1 MKKKINKKLLC
12 FLLSGSTFIA
22 TPLVALSC
30 KNPNTQKN
38 LQDALNG
45 LNIAPK
51 KENGADKKV
60 PHTASE
66 FLAELKKEPLNLN
79 NRKLL
84 EYFDINYKDNDSKQL
99 LDNSDTKFDAK
110 VEGNNLKLTVR
121 STYKDKN
128 GQTKTL
134 SSKEFVL
141 TNFKKEDPEEKAFQ
155 EFSKD
160 LTFNLSGYDKSK
172 HLPSEFLS
180 KNNYEL
186 LNIFKP
192 SKDLNNYKVTLK
204 IVPNDKEGTT
214 KLIAT
219 FSINGKKLNKVIKQ
233 EFTGFKGEQ
242 TILNNLPNLKA
253 AVKNDLILN
262 ELESYKNEFDG
273 EQESNRNRV
282 LRQLFHITNS
292 TGVNVKYTR
301 VELSGTKFTFY
312 YKYYKESTV
321 GSEDNP
327 NKKEILESDER
338 SFTHDFK
345 DIIKKPGEYKDIEKQ
360 FNDFA
365 KDLNIKFK
373 NTVNKNNIFSSSI
386 KRDLIEGFSKTNPD
400 FEVVGVSWK
409 FIYDDVKGT
418 LTAEVFFK
426 HKKTNYHLKKT
437 FIETGFKKDKIDNNL
452 PELKFNPSGFTQGN
466 TLDVQRDIIEHI
478 TKDKSLLKKYFDILN
493 LQSNHNIEI
502 TKMSIVRDATGNLK
516 LALEYKIY
524 KQIPAGTDGNGE
536 QKITKIYSSLKKV
549 EIDLTNIVK
558 KNNEEEIDKIQK
570 EIDLK
575 NSINKLTK
583 LASQIVKEDFEEK
596 LSTKDFDVKY
606 TLTPNDETGDLEL
619 KLEFTSKSLNTVKK
633 TIIKKYTGF
642 KKDLPEGK
650 ASITRN
656 ENSDI
661 FNAKAF
667 DDWNTQQLTNNLSEI
682 GTLKKETKDNIH
694 WISSKVYG
702 TKVKITYKI
711 WRKVI
716 SGRDNKGN
724 LTHKN
729 VFTEER
735 TIELDF
741 KDIIEK
747 NKVEYNKLKDQIQ
760 SIISALAATVIPE
773 GGIYSAFRF
782 EKDNALK
789 DLNKALTLYSLAAV
803 KNKINRYNNGFV
815 EQLRKKID
823 EAKKNIDKVIDE
835 AKELKNKIDNWIKT
849 YNKIQW
855 LTWDI
860 AYPEDKPNSLRKEFR
875 ELSELSKKI
884 QEEVINKSDSDVN
897 FLKSVLKPL
906 NDRFN
911 TIEKDL
917 IEKFKQTLTYQTAFL
932 SSRIR
937 ELKDKLKPEGNQL
950 LDKYFDLSVDWWGKA
965 KKINDYASIAEIID
979 WWEKDVHH
987 SNDDYNGKEKYKQ
1000 VEELKKF
1007 LK

>member
-30 KNPNTQKN
+30 KNPDTQKN

-51 KENGADKKV
+51 KENGVDKQA
-60 PHTASE
+60 PQSASD
-66 FLAELKKEPLNLN
+66 FLTELKKEPLNLN

-99 LDNSDTKFDAK
+99 LANSDTKFDAK
-110 VEGNNLKLTVR
+110 VEGNNLKLTVS

-134 SSKEFVL
+134 FSKEFVL
-141 TNFKKEDPEEKAFQ
+141 TNFKKENLEDKAFE

-172 HLPSEFLS
+172 HLPSELLS
-180 KNNYEL
+180 KNNSEL

-192 SKDLNNYKVTLK
+192 SKDLNNYKVTSKL
-204 IVPNDKEGTT
+204 VPNDKEGTA

-233 EFTGFKGEQ
+233 EFTGFKEEQ
-242 TILNNLPNLKA
+242 TILNNLSNLKA
-253 AVKNDLILN
+253 EVKNDLILN
-262 ELESYKNEFDG
+262 QLESYKNEFDN

-282 LRQLFHITNS
+282 LGQLFDITNS
-292 TGVNVKYTR
+292 VGVNVKYTR

-312 YKYYKESTV
+312 YKYYKEINV

-327 NKKEILESDER
+327 NKKEILESKER
-338 SFTHDFK
+338 SFTYDFK
-345 DIIKKPGEYKDIEKQ
+345 DIIKKSKEYMNIEKQ

-365 KDLNIKFK
+365 KDLNLKFK

-400 FEVVGVSWK
+400 FEVVWASWK
-409 FIYDDVKGT
+409 FIYDDVNGT
-418 LTAEVFFK
+418 LIAEVFFK
-426 HKKTNYHLKKT
+426 HKKTNYNLKKT
-437 FIETGFKKDKIDNNL
+437 FTETGFKKDKIDNNL
-452 PELKFNPSGFTQGN
+452 PELKFNPSGFTQG
-466 TLDVQRDIIEHI
+466 TILDVQRDIIDPI
-478 TKDKSLLKKYFDILN
+478 MKDKSLLKKYFDIFN
-493 LQSNHNIEI
+493 LPSNHNIEI
-502 TKMSIVRDATGNLK
+502 TKMSIVRDGTDNLK

-524 KQIPAGTDGNGE
+524 KQIPAGAAGNGE
-536 QKITKIYSSLKKV
+536 QKTTKIYSNLKKV
-549 EIDLTNIVK
+549 EIDLTDIVK

-570 EIDLK
+570 EINLK

-583 LASQIVKEDFEEK
+583 LASQITKEDFEEK

-606 TLTPNDETGDLEL
+606 TFTPNDETGDLEL
-619 KLEFTSKSLNTVKK
+619 KLEFTLKSLNTVKK

-656 ENSDI
+656 ENTDI

-667 DDWNTQQLTNNLSEI
+667 DNWNTQQLTNNLSKI

-729 VFTEER
+729 LFTEER
-735 TIELDF
+735 TIELNF

-760 SIISALAATVIPE
+760 SIISTLTATVIPG
-773 GGIYSAFRF
+773 GGIYSAFRL

-789 DLNKALTLYSLAAV
+789 DLNKSLTLYSLVDV
-803 KNKINRYNNGFV
+803 KNILNKYNNGFV

-835 AKELKNKIDNWIKT
+835 AKELKNKVDNWIKT

-855 LTWDI
+855 LTWDV
-860 AYPEDKPNSLRKEFR
+860 AYPEDKPNSLKKEFR

-884 QEEVINKSDSDVN
+884 QEEVINKLDSDVN

-917 IEKFKQTLTYQTAFL
+917 IEKFKQTLIYQTAFL

-937 ELKDKLKPEGNQL
+937 ELKGKLKPEGNQL

-965 KKINDYASIAEIID
+965 KRINDYASIEEIID

-987 SNDDYNGKEKYKQ
+987 SNDDYNQKEKYKQ

>member
-51 KENGADKKV
+51 KENGVDKQT
-60 PHTASE
+60 PQSASD

-79 NRKLL
+79 NKKLL

-99 LDNSDTKFDAK
+99 LANSDTKFDAK
-110 VEGNNLKLTVR
+110 VEGNNLNLTVR

-134 SSKEFVL
+134 FSKEFVL
-141 TNFKKEDPEEKAFQ
+141 TNFKKENLEDKAFE

-172 HLPSEFLS
+172 HLPSELLS
-180 KNNYEL
+180 KNNSEL

-192 SKDLNNYKVTLK
+192 SKDLNNYKVTFKL
-204 IVPNDKEGTT
+204 VPNDKEGTT

-219 FSINGKKLNKVIKQ
+219 FSINGKKLSKVIKQ
-233 EFTGFKGEQ
+233 EFTGFKEEQ
-242 TILNNLPNLKA
+242 TILNNLSDLKA
-253 AVKNDLILN
+253 EVKNDLILN
-262 ELESYKNEFDG
+262 ELESYKNKFDN

-282 LRQLFHITNS
+282 LGQLFEITNS

-312 YKYYKESTV
+312 YKYYKKINV

-327 NKKEILESDER
+327 NKKEILESKER
-338 SFTHDFK
+338 SFTYDFK
-345 DIIKKPGEYKDIEKQ
+345 DIIKKSKEYINIEKQ

-365 KDLNIKFK
+365 KDLNLKFK

-400 FEVVGVSWK
+400 FEVVWASWK
-409 FIYDDVKGT
+409 FIYDDVNGT
-418 LTAEVFFK
+418 LIAEVFFK
-426 HKKTNYHLKKT
+426 HKKTNCNLKKT
-437 FIETGFKKDKIDNNL
+437 FTETGFKKDKIDNNL
-452 PELKFNPSGFTQGN
+452 PELKFNPSGFTQG
-466 TLDVQRDIIEHI
+466 TILDVQRDIIDPI
-478 TKDKSLLKKYFDILN
+478 MKDKSLLKKYFDIFN
-493 LQSNHNIEI
+493 LPLNHNIEI
-502 TKMSIVRDATGNLK
+502 TKMSIVRDGTDNLK

-524 KQIPAGTDGNGE
+524 KQIPAGVAGNGE
-536 QKITKIYSSLKKV
+536 QKTTKIYSNLKKV

-570 EIDLK
+570 EINLK

-583 LASQIVKEDFEEK
+583 LASQITKEDFEEK

-606 TLTPNDETGDLEL
+606 TFTPNDETGDLEL
-619 KLEFTSKSLNTVKK
+619 KLEFTLKSLNTVKK

-656 ENSDI
+656 ENTDI

-667 DDWNTQQLTNNLSEI
+667 DNWNTQQLTNNLSKI

-729 VFTEER
+729 LFTDEK

-760 SIISALAATVIPE
+760 SIISTLTATVIPE
-773 GGIYSAFRF
+773 GGIYSAFRL

-789 DLNKALTLYSLAAV
+789 DLNKSLTLYSLVDV
-803 KNKINRYNNGFV
+803 KNILNKYNNGFV

-860 AYPEDKPNSLRKEFR
+860 AYPEDKPNSLKKEFR

-884 QEEVINKSDSDVN
+884 QEQVINKSDSDVN

-917 IEKFKQTLTYQTAFL
+917 IEKFKQTLIYQTAFL

-965 KKINDYASIAEIID
+965 KRINDYASIAEIID

-987 SNDDYNGKEKYKQ
+987 SNDDYNQKEKYKQ

>member
-30 KNPNTQKN
+30 KNPDTQKN

-51 KENGADKKV
+51 KENGVDKQA
-60 PHTASE
+60 PQSASD

-79 NRKLL
+79 NKKLL

-99 LDNSDTKFDAK
+99 LANSDTKFDAK

-121 STYKDKN
+121 STYKDKK

-134 SSKEFVL
+134 LSKEFVL
-141 TNFKKEDPEEKAFQ
+141 TNFKKENLEDKAFE

-172 HLPSEFLS
+172 HLPSELLS
-180 KNNYEL
+180 KNNSEL

-192 SKDLNNYKVTLK
+192 LKDLNNYKVTFKL
-204 IVPNDKEGTT
+204 VPNDKEGTT

-219 FSINGKKLNKVIKQ
+219 FSINGKKLSKVIKQ
-233 EFTGFKGEQ
+233 EFTGFKEEQ
-242 TILNNLPNLKA
+242 TILNNLSDLKA
-253 AVKNDLILN
+253 EVKNDLILN
-262 ELESYKNEFDG
+262 ELESYKNEFDS
-273 EQESNRNRV
+273 EQESNKNKV
-282 LRQLFHITNS
+282 LRKLFDITNS
-292 TGVNVKYTR
+292 TDVNVKYTR

-312 YKYYKESTV
+312 YKYYKEINV

-327 NKKEILESDER
+327 NKKEILESKER
-338 SFTHDFK
+338 SFTYDFK
-345 DIIKKPGEYKDIEKQ
+345 DIIKKSKEYINIEKQ

-365 KDLNIKFK
+365 KDLNLKFK

-400 FEVVGVSWK
+400 FEVVWASWK
-409 FIYDDVKGT
+409 FIYDDVNGT
-418 LTAEVFFK
+418 LIAEVFFK
-426 HKKTNYHLKKT
+426 HKKTNYNLKKT
-437 FIETGFKKDKIDNNL
+437 FTETGFKKDKIDNNL
-452 PELKFNPSGFTQGN
+452 PELKFNPSGFTQG
-466 TLDVQRDIIEHI
+466 TILDVQRDIIDPI
-478 TKDKSLLKKYFDILN
+478 MKDKSLLKKYFDIFN

-502 TKMSIVRDATGNLK
+502 TKMSIVRDGTDNLK

-524 KQIPAGTDGNGE
+524 KQIPAGAAGNGE
-536 QKITKIYSSLKKV
+536 QKTTKIYSNLKKV

-583 LASQIVKEDFEEK
+583 LASQITKEDFEEK

-606 TLTPNDETGDLEL
+606 TFIPNDETGDLEL
-619 KLEFTSKSLNTVKK
+619 KLEFTLKSLNTVKK

-642 KKDLPEGK
+642 KKDLPDGK

-656 ENSDI
+656 ENTDI

-667 DDWNTQQLTNNLSEI
+667 DNWNTQELTNNLSKI

-729 VFTEER
+729 LFTEER

-760 SIISALAATVIPE
+760 SIISTLTATVIPE
-773 GGIYSAFRF
+773 GGIYSAFRI

-789 DLNKALTLYSLAAV
+789 DLNKSLTLYSLVDV
-803 KNKINRYNNGFV
+803 KNILNKYNNGFV

-860 AYPEDKPNSLRKEFR
+860 AYPEDKPNSLKKEFR

-884 QEEVINKSDSDVN
+884 QDEIINKSDSDVN

-917 IEKFKQTLTYQTAFL
+917 IEKFKQTLIYQTAFL

-965 KKINDYASIAEIID
+965 KRINDYASIAEIID

-987 SNDDYNGKEKYKQ
+987 SNDDYNQKEKYKQ

>member
-51 KENGADKKV
+51 KENGVDKQT
-60 PHTASE
+60 PQSASD

-79 NRKLL
+79 NKKLL

-99 LDNSDTKFDAK
+99 LANSDTKFDAK

-134 SSKEFVL
+134 FSKEFVL
-141 TNFKKEDPEEKAFQ
+141 TNFKKENLEDKAFE

-172 HLPSEFLS
+172 HLPSELLS
-180 KNNYEL
+180 KNNSEL

-192 SKDLNNYKVTLK
+192 SKDLNNYKVTFKL
-204 IVPNDKEGTT
+204 VPNDKEGTT

-219 FSINGKKLNKVIKQ
+219 FSINGKKLSKVIKQ
-233 EFTGFKGEQ
+233 EFTGFKEEQ
-242 TILNNLPNLKA
+242 TILNNLSDLKA
-253 AVKNDLILN
+253 EVKNDLILN
-262 ELESYKNEFDG
+262 ELESYKNKFDN

-282 LRQLFHITNS
+282 LGQLFEITNS

-312 YKYYKESTV
+312 YKYYKKINV

-327 NKKEILESDER
+327 NKKEILESKER
-338 SFTHDFK
+338 SFTYDFK
-345 DIIKKPGEYKDIEKQ
+345 DIIKKSKEYINIEKQ

-365 KDLNIKFK
+365 KDLNLKFK

-400 FEVVGVSWK
+400 FEVVWASWK
-409 FIYDDVKGT
+409 FIYDDVNGT
-418 LTAEVFFK
+418 LIAEVFFK
-426 HKKTNYHLKKT
+426 HKKTNCNLKKT
-437 FIETGFKKDKIDNNL
+437 FTETGFKKDKIDNNL
-452 PELKFNPSGFTQGN
+452 PELKFNPSGFTQG
-466 TLDVQRDIIEHI
+466 TILDVQRDIIDPI
-478 TKDKSLLKKYFDILN
+478 MKDKSLLKKYFDIFN
-493 LQSNHNIEI
+493 LPLNHNIEI
-502 TKMSIVRDATGNLK
+502 TKMSIVRDGTDNLK

-524 KQIPAGTDGNGE
+524 KQIPAGVAGNGE
-536 QKITKIYSSLKKV
+536 QKTTKIYSNLKKV

-570 EIDLK
+570 EINLK

-583 LASQIVKEDFEEK
+583 LASQITKEDFEEK

-606 TLTPNDETGDLEL
+606 TFTPNDETGDLEL
-619 KLEFTSKSLNTVKK
+619 KLEFTLKSLNTVKK

-656 ENSDI
+656 ENTDI

-667 DDWNTQQLTNNLSEI
+667 DNWNTQQLTNNLSKI

-729 VFTEER
+729 LFTDEK

-760 SIISALAATVIPE
+760 SIISTLTATVIPE
-773 GGIYSAFRF
+773 GGIYSAFRL

-789 DLNKALTLYSLAAV
+789 DLNKSLTLYSLVDV
-803 KNKINRYNNGFV
+803 KNILNKYNNGFV

-860 AYPEDKPNSLRKEFR
+860 AYPEDKPNSLKKEFR

-884 QEEVINKSDSDVN
+884 QEQVINKSDSDVN

-917 IEKFKQTLTYQTAFL
+917 IEKFKQTLIYQTAFL

-965 KKINDYASIAEIID
+965 KRINDYASIAEIID

-987 SNDDYNGKEKYKQ
+987 SNDDYNQKEKYKQ

>member
-30 KNPNTQKN
+30 KNPDTQKN

-51 KENGADKKV
+51 KENGVDKQA
-60 PHTASE
+60 PQSASD
-66 FLAELKKEPLNLN
+66 FLTELKKEPLNLN
-79 NRKLL
+79 NKKLL

-99 LDNSDTKFDAK
+99 LANSNTKFDGK
-110 VEGNNLKLTVR
+110 VEGNNLKLTAR
-121 STYKDKN
+121 STYKDKK

-134 SSKEFVL
+134 FSKEFVL
-141 TNFKKEDPEEKAFQ
+141 TNFKKENLEDKAFE

-172 HLPSEFLS
+172 HLPSELLS
-180 KNNYEL
+180 KNNSEL

-192 SKDLNNYKVTLK
+192 SKDLNNYKVTFKL
-204 IVPNDKEGTT
+204 VPNDKKGTI

-219 FSINGKKLNKVIKQ
+219 FSINAKKLSKVIKQ
-233 EFTGFKGEQ
+233 EFTGFKEEQ
-242 TILNNLPNLKA
+242 TILNNLSNLKA
-253 AVKNDLILN
+253 EVKNDLILN
-262 ELESYKNEFDG
+262 QLESYKNEFDN

-282 LRQLFHITNS
+282 LGQLFDITNS
-292 TGVNVKYTR
+292 VGVNVKYTR

-312 YKYYKESTV
+312 YKYYKEINV

-327 NKKEILESDER
+327 NKKEILESKER
-338 SFTHDFK
+338 SFTYDFK
-345 DIIKKPGEYKDIEKQ
+345 DIIKKSKEYINIEKQ

-365 KDLNIKFK
+365 KDLNLKFK
-373 NTVNKNNIFSSSI
+373 NTVNKNNVFSSSI

-400 FEVVGVSWK
+400 FEVVWASWK
-409 FIYDDVKGT
+409 FIYDDVNGT
-418 LTAEVFFK
+418 LIAEVFFK
-426 HKKTNYHLKKT
+426 YKKTNYNLKKT
-437 FIETGFKKDKIDNNL
+437 FTETGFKKDKIDNNL
-452 PELKFNPSGFTQGN
+452 PELKFNPSGFTQG
-466 TLDVQRDIIEHI
+466 TILDVQRDIIDPI
-478 TKDKSLLKKYFDILN
+478 MKDKSLLKKYFDIFN
-493 LQSNHNIEI
+493 LPSNHNIEI
-502 TKMSIVRDATGNLK
+502 TKMSIVRDGANNLK

-524 KQIPAGTDGNGE
+524 RQIPAGAAGNGE
-536 QKITKIYSSLKKV
+536 QKTTKIYSNLKKV

-570 EIDLK
+570 EINLK

-583 LASQIVKEDFEEK
+583 LASQITKEDFEEK

-606 TLTPNDETGDLEL
+606 TFTPNDETGDLEL
-619 KLEFTSKSLNTVKK
+619 KLEFTLKSLNTVKK

-642 KKDLPEGK
+642 KKDLPQGK

-656 ENSDI
+656 ENTDI

-667 DDWNTQQLTNNLSEI
+667 DNWNTQQLTNNLSKI

-716 SGRDNKGN
+716 SSRDNKGN

-729 VFTEER
+729 LFTEER

-760 SIISALAATVIPE
+760 SIISTLTATVIPE
-773 GGIYSAFRF
+773 GGIYSAFKL

-789 DLNKALTLYSLAAV
+789 DLNRALTLYSLVDV
-803 KNKINRYNNGFV
+803 KNILNKYNNGFV

-860 AYPEDKPNSLRKEFR
+860 AYPEDKPNSLKKEFR

-884 QEEVINKSDSDVN
+884 QEEVINKSNSDVN

-950 LDKYFDLSVDWWGKA
+950 LDKYFNLSVDWWGKA
-965 KKINDYASIAEIID
+965 KRINDYASIAEIID

-987 SNDDYNGKEKYKQ
+987 SNDDYNQKEKYKQ

>member
-30 KNPNTQKN
+30 KNPDTQKN

-51 KENGADKKV
+51 KENGVDKQA
-60 PHTASE
+60 PQSASD

-79 NRKLL
+79 NKKLL

-99 LDNSDTKFDAK
+99 LANSNTKFDAK

-121 STYKDKN
+121 STYKDKK

-134 SSKEFVL
+134 FSKEFVL
-141 TNFKKEDPEEKAFQ
+141 TNFKKENLEDKAFE

-172 HLPSEFLS
+172 HLPSELLS
-180 KNNYEL
+180 KNNSEL

-192 SKDLNNYKVTLK
+192 SKDLNNYKVTFKL
-204 IVPNDKEGTT
+204 VPNDKEGTT

-219 FSINGKKLNKVIKQ
+219 FSINGKKLSKVIKQ
-233 EFTGFKGEQ
+233 EFTGFKEEQ
-242 TILNNLPNLKA
+242 TILNNLSDLKA
-253 AVKNDLILN
+253 EVKNDLILN
-262 ELESYKNEFDG
+262 ELESYKNEFDS

-282 LRQLFHITNS
+282 LGQLFDITNS
-292 TGVNVKYTR
+292 TVVNVKYTR
-301 VELSGTKFTFY
+301 VELLGTKFTFY
-312 YKYYKESTV
+312 YKYYKEINV

-327 NKKEILESDER
+327 NKKEILESKER
-338 SFTHDFK
+338 SFTYDFK
-345 DIIKKPGEYKDIEKQ
+345 DIIKKSKEYMNIEKQ

-365 KDLNIKFK
+365 KDLNLKFK

-400 FEVVGVSWK
+400 FEVVWASWK
-409 FIYDDVKGT
+409 FIYDDVNGT
-418 LTAEVFFK
+418 LIAEVFFK
-426 HKKTNYHLKKT
+426 HKKTNYNLKKT
-437 FIETGFKKDKIDNNL
+437 FTETGFKKDKIDDNL
-452 PELKFNPSGFTQGN
+452 PELKFNPSGFTQG
-466 TLDVQRDIIEHI
+466 TILDIQRDIIDPI
-478 TKDKSLLKKYFDILN
+478 MKDKSLLKKYFDIFN
-493 LQSNHNIEI
+493 LPLNHNIEI
-502 TKMSIVRDATGNLK
+502 TKMSIVRDGADNLK

-524 KQIPAGTDGNGE
+524 KQIPAGAAGNGE
-536 QKITKIYSSLKKV
+536 QKTTKIYSILKKV

-570 EIDLK
+570 EINLK
-575 NSINKLTK
+575 NNINKLTK
-583 LASQIVKEDFEEK
+583 LASQITKEDFEEK

-606 TLTPNDETGDLEL
+606 TFTPNDETGELEL

-650 ASITRN
+650 ALITRN
-656 ENSDI
+656 ENTDI

-667 DDWNTQQLTNNLSEI
+667 DNWNTQQLTNNLSEI

-747 NKVEYNKLKDQIQ
+747 NKVKYNKLKDQIQ

-789 DLNKALTLYSLAAV
+789 ELNKALTLYSLAAV
-803 KNKINRYNNGFV
+803 KSILNKYNSGFV

-860 AYPEDKPNSLRKEFR
+860 AYPEDKPNSLKKEFR

-911 TIEKDL
+911 TIEKEL
-917 IEKFKQTLTYQTAFL
+917 IEKFKQTLIYQTAFL
-932 SSRIR
+932 SSRII
-937 ELKDKLKPEGNQL
+937 ELKGKLKLEGNKL
-950 LDKYFDLSVDWWGKA
+950 LDKYYNLSVDWWGKA
-965 KKINDYASIAEIID
+965 NRINNYASIAEIID

-987 SNDDYNGKEKYKQ
+987 SNDDYNQKEKYKQ